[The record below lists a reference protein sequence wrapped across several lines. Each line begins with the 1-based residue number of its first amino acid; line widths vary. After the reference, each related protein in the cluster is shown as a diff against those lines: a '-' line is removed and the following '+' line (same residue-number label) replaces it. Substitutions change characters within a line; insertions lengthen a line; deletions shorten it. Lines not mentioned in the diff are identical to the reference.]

1 MNDSA
6 HQHSAA
12 DDIHTDA
19 DNIHTEVKRE
29 EPLTWVE
36 PDVATGRLQHWDRK
50 VRSLLKFLDSSTRV
64 GLGPE
69 DILVQARAWAS
80 LFEMGKASEAY
91 RRALR
96 DKSLRNNA
104 GVLREYGD
112 VLVTLAQIDEAVE
125 QYDASLK
132 LVDDHATR
140 TNRATALAK
149 LGRLPDAMADLL
161 KVLDENPL
169 AASALNNLALLL
181 QQSGDLTG
189 ALTQLD
195 KGIEASP
202 QDKVL
207 RSNRAA
213 VLVELERKEDALA
226 DIDAILEKHP
236 DDVIAWIHRGIL
248 LRNLDKLE
256 EALIALN
263 HAVELDP
270 RNVRARNNRG
280 HTFDVLGRLVE
291 AQADFKAAEAL
302 DDDDAHTLGHIGH
315 NLALQGK
322 LEEALEYLSRA
333 LAISPDDVEV
343 LLMLGEVKSRTGDL
357 EGALT
362 DLQLGLDKEPRNA
375 DILAEMA
382 RILVDSNRHD
392 EALGKL
398 DLVLDITPRDHS
410 AQYNKAA
417 ILGNTGLHEES
428 LEAFREAL
436 EFRPGDM
443 ATQIAVGSELVA
455 LERSREAAEVLADVT
470 NRLSEVPSSSLH
482 KLGAVLLGI
491 PDFATALSVFQ
502 RMAELSSDRADALV
516 HQVECLLPLGLLDE
530 ARSILGEL
538 LADESDNTTVLAL
551 SGALELLSDRPQEA
565 RKVFERAALLGPE
578 LKGFLQDGY
587 LGQFLNADQLTLVES
602 WLA

>member
-1 MNDSA
+1 MNEAAHRNLTADS
-6 HQHSAA
+6 
-12 DDIHTDA
+12 
-19 DNIHTEVKRE
+19 IHTEVKRE
-29 EPLTWVE
+29 EPATWIE
-36 PDVATGRLQHWDRK
+36 PDVATSRLQHWDRK

-64 GLGPE
+64 GLVPE
-69 DILVQARAWAS
+69 DILVQARGWAS
-80 LFEMGKASEAY
+80 LREMGKAYEAY
-91 RRALR
+91 ERALR
-96 DKSLRNNA
+96 AKSLRNDA

-112 VLVTLAQIDEAVE
+112 VLLRLGQFEEAVE

-132 LVDDHATR
+132 LVDDYATR
-140 TNRATALAK
+140 NNRAEALAK
-149 LGRLPDAMADLL
+149 LGRLLDAKDDLL
-161 KVLDENPL
+161 KVLDEKPL

-181 QQSGDLTG
+181 QQSGDLKG

-207 RSNRAA
+207 QSNRAA
-213 VLVELERKEDALA
+213 VLVELERPEDALT

-236 DDVIAWIHRGIL
+236 DDVTAWIHRGIL
-248 LRNLDKLE
+248 LRSLDKPE
-256 EALIALN
+256 EALVALN
-263 HAVELDP
+263 HAIEIDP
-270 RNVRARNNRG
+270 KNERARNNRG
-280 HTFDVLGRLVE
+280 HTFDLLGRLVE

-302 DDDDAHTLGHIGH
+302 NDDDAHTLAHIGH

-322 LEEALEYLSRA
+322 LEDALEYLNRA

-343 LLMLGEVKSRTGDL
+343 LLMLGEVKSNTGDL

-382 RILVDSNRHD
+382 RILVVSDRPD
-392 EALGKL
+392 EALDKL

-417 ILGNTGLHEES
+417 ILANSGRHEKG
-428 LEAFREAL
+428 LEAFQEAL

-443 ATQIAVGSELVA
+443 ATQIAVGSELVT
-455 LERSREAAEVLADVT
+455 LERSREAAEALANIT
-470 NRLSEVPSSSLH
+470 NRLTEVPSSSLH
-482 KLGAVLLGI
+482 TLGNALREIG
-491 PDFATALSVFQ
+491 DSDTALNVFE
-502 RMAELSSDRADALV
+502 RMAELDIDRADTLI
-516 HQVECLLPLGLLDE
+516 HQVECLVELSRLSDALDV
-530 ARSILGEL
+530 LNEL
-538 LADESDNTTVLAL
+538 LFDGSDNVTAL
-551 SGALELLSDRPQEA
+551 KLEGALQLLSDRPEVA
-565 RKVFERAALLGPE
+565 RKAFERAAKVRPR
-578 LKGFLQDGY
+578 LKESLHDGY